1 MLQYNR
7 PIEVL
12 TTPLIYRM
20 ILKKLS
26 LTLDRSEPSLE
37 EYFVFTPLET
47 GKETNY
53 YGLRITPF
61 LSSHSIP
68 TIGAKFETT
77 HSGRDYSIIF
87 SGDTQALSDV
97 RKMQK
102 MGIVSHERV
111 TEIQKI
117 YETPVSLLLADGGE
131 GQIHG
136 DPADALDSPA
146 ERIVFMH
153 MEKLPD
159 RFAANF
165 MTASSGKR
173 FPVVRGETDYNLTQT
188 IEFLLEYFPG
198 MPPVWISHLLANQ
211 RVLEF
216 NSGDIIIREGAQ
228 SEGYLYMILTGY
240 ARVVHHDG
248 TRRSTLAT
256 MEAGELIGEMSI
268 MSGHGQR
275 NASVVAD
282 SPVIV
287 TAIAESSFREYI
299 QHQGL
304 ETELKSMWQNRG
316 LLQNFPYLKPLQ
328 QLVIRELS
336 RVMTLEHLPART
348 EPTPY
353 NEICDPYGFIMPLGQ
368 ELTVKYAKSSATIQ
382 PHEKPVMCQGNETL
396 ITETEFQYLLMSAG
410 RAAELRRSIP
420 AFRFFWEENL
430 GFPIPIN
437 VQS

>member
-1 MLQYNR
+1 
-7 PIEVL
+7 
-12 TTPLIYRM
+12 
-20 ILKKLS
+20 
-26 LTLDRSEPSLE
+26 
-37 EYFVFTPLET
+37 
-47 GKETNY
+47 
-53 YGLRITPF
+53 
-61 LSSHSIP
+61 
-68 TIGAKFETT
+68 
-77 HSGRDYSIIF
+77 
-87 SGDTQALSDV
+87 
-97 RKMQK
+97 
-102 MGIVSHERV
+102 
-111 TEIQKI
+111 
-117 YETPVSLLLADGGE
+117 
-131 GQIHG
+131 
-136 DPADALDSPA
+136 
-146 ERIVFMH
+146 
-153 MEKLPD
+153 
-159 RFAANF
+159 

-198 MPPVWISHLLANQ
+198 MPPVWISNLLANQ

-304 ETELKSMWQNRG
+304 ETGLKSMWQNRG

-328 QLVIRELS
+328 QPVIRELS
-336 RVMTLEHLPART
+336 RVMTLEHLPPRT
-348 EPTPY
+348 EPIPFT
-353 NEICDPYGFIMPLGQ
+353 EICEPYGFIMPLGQ
-368 ELTVKYAKSSATIQ
+368 ELTVKYAKFITTIQ
-382 PHEKPVMCQGNETL
+382 PHEKPVLCQGNETL
-396 ITETEFQYLLMSAG
+396 ITETEFQYLFLTAE

-430 GFPIPIN
+430 GFPIPANI
-437 VQS
+437 QS

>member
-1 MLQYNR
+1 LLQYNR

-12 TTPLIYRM
+12 TTPLIYLM
-20 ILKKLS
+20 MLKKLS

-188 IEFLLEYFPG
+188 IEFLLEYP
-198 MPPVWISHLLANQ
+198 
-211 RVLEF
+211 
-216 NSGDIIIREGAQ
+216 
-228 SEGYLYMILTGY
+228 
-240 ARVVHHDG
+240 
-248 TRRSTLAT
+248 
-256 MEAGELIGEMSI
+256 LIGEMSI

-282 SPVIV
+282 NPVIV

-328 QLVIRELS
+328 QPVIRELS

-348 EPTPY
+348 EPTPF